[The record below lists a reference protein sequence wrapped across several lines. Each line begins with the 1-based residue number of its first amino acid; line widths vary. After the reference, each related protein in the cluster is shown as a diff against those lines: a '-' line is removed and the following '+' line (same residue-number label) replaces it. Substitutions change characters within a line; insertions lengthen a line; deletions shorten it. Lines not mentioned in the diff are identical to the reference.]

1 MTILVNRAAPTYHVR
16 NSIRNGVDVS
26 TVGAGHG
33 AFVDVNLCVY
43 GWLEGDEQIRRE
55 FTQTSRST

>member
-1 MTILVNRAAPTYHVR
+1 MTIFVSRAAPAYHVR
-16 NSIRNGVDVS
+16 DSIRNGVDVP

-43 GWLEGDEQIRRE
+43 
-55 FTQTSRST
+55 S